1 LRRKASRTCQREERR
16 LIPFRLS
23 ATQIGYRLMSP
34 NGVRARVFDMIG
46 LQKMMAARRRLR
58 VKEREVV
65 RRMLTWI
72 EQFDREVY
80 E

>member
-1 LRRKASRTCQREERR
+1 
-16 LIPFRLS
+16 
-23 ATQIGYRLMSP
+23 
-34 NGVRARVFDMIG
+34 MIG